1 MADPTLTP
9 TPLTGGQQRVKAML
23 DAGAPNDQVIQW
35 QQQREQ
41 AMLQAG
47 APAKDVYQ
55 YWHGTSPDTS
65 RIDRNAAGNVS
76 ATPPD
81 HQMAIAQNPWEAFVA
96 GTQISDTGLIMRGK
110 IPDIDIAP
118 NAPTAQKLAHLGGMF
133 IGDFPFMLG
142 GNVGGAAAGAA
153 VPGAGETG
161 ISEVAMGSAG
171 GYAAPTAMRETLVD
185 YYLHRN
191 GNFTKD
197 FLARYA
203 KISKDT
209 LESAG
214 VGLVTGEAGYFAKPL
229 GTVARLGTEAA
240 TATVMDPALHGK
252 LPDWSDFVT
261 AGLMVAGMH
270 AGQATYGA
278 AYKYAYSRG
287 AGKAPEGGDQA
298 MAMAKHLAMIY
309 AKTGIAPEDAIRMAN
324 SDPVFKNELLGP
336 TDHEGNF
343 TARQYFGQRTPD
355 VPPPTYKR
363 SALTIKDEH
372 DAEVTRLDSE
382 GTRDA
387 LKGAGPVPVET
398 LHLVRDLEGRS
409 GTEDYVSPTGAIG
422 RYQIEAGTAMQY
434 GFDPKQLHDPQ
445 YNEMV
450 ATHILGALQ
459 KQFKGNVTNMLV
471 AYNAG
476 PARAE
481 AWIKSGRVIS
491 ELPAET
497 QKYLEHAQRL
507 SGIGGNN
514 IQDGRTDTAMAMQG
528 DTGHYLPPT
537 GEPHDTWETTEN
549 GLTSDQMYKT
559 FQRSGNA
566 HIIDDKGNSYPDPQ
580 SVASYMRKIG
590 DEAGFKFMVGPR
602 ETPNADN
609 TKPSGYQQG
618 AQFFQAQ
625 PVDRATDT
633 VVGPTAKGVYLP
645 NTPDELGRRW
655 FGLGKSEIAYHEIGH
670 ALDHLAIN
678 PNERVK
684 KSGTNY
690 VDDQSPIGKEIVG
703 ASKAFRPQMWKQNPK
718 YVMRP
723 QELMADAIAKWLSDP
738 TARAKMP
745 EFSAKY
751 GDKLAPYLEMV
762 NRNLPKFKGY
772 NDQGGAEWGPPPP
785 PVFNDNGD
793 EMSQDWREPGEAGG
807 AGGPPVPPKGPKAN
821 SWNPEGPWE
830 PKIVNKRMNMSYD
843 NARDR
848 ILSIVAPEVK
858 SGILPDWLN
867 PRKILMNFQSELTP
881 ARRLDEGLGLS
892 GKELGI
898 EDMLRMTYS
907 SKERSSFFTRYGTLR
922 IGNNEI
928 ERTSDNS
935 FMKAYAAVKEDGGD
949 LAGFN
954 AYRLAKRMV
963 EKSDQGFRVNVDTKE
978 ANPVSVD
985 NARYFLNKKRS
996 DGKTNEEL
1004 YSRANEIM
1012 RATKNASLEYA
1023 RDSGMFSDAQF
1034 EAMKALNQ
1042 EHIVMKRFI
1051 DPGYNPNQPGKG
1063 FTPRTPVRKFK
1074 GSDRQIIDPTTAEV
1088 DNLHTIIAMADRNRA
1103 IGDIIG
1109 LIESKTAEGKEAA
1122 ANLDMK
1128 KIEDVDMPKTGELLD
1143 ENGQPIPDRAKA
1155 AAEPFLAYQRG
1166 MGRLGPDDFTYFRN
1180 GRAEIW
1186 RCADP
1191 DLAEVIRSTNPQ
1203 TRNLVVQFLTKF
1215 AGLARAG
1222 ITADL
1227 SYPFRAIFHGQ
1238 VASSIA
1244 AEHGTLPFKDFGH
1257 GFWDVLDRHDE
1268 YQDWQVNGGAASAMS
1283 DIDKNYIQKDI
1294 DKLFET
1300 TKTTWSVYNSFK
1312 HPIEMM
1318 RAVQHNVD
1326 AMSRVGMYKRLRA
1339 MDYNPMKAA
1348 SMTRTAYLD
1357 HSEGFSS
1364 NFVNEWSHTVPF
1376 MPIGFKD
1383 IEQVGA
1389 AAKRNTTSF
1398 LTKGALIL
1406 TVPTVANFL
1415 ANYYQDKQLP
1425 PGQRYSDL
1433 PRWQRDLYWVTPPIN
1448 GIRYN
1453 IKKPY
1458 VMGFMFTTLP
1468 ERFMDFMASGDQHSF
1483 DEWGQSFV
1491 AQFVPPFTPSFVQ
1504 PLVEDAANKNFYTQR
1519 PLVPDS
1525 LARLSGYMQYKPDT
1539 SETAKVISRLL
1550 GPPHLGVA
1558 DTSPI
1563 IIQNYM
1569 REWGGTLPMDII
1581 RGLEL
1586 PFKPPGPPTDLPD
1599 IPFIGAFV
1607 ARKPEMGAQ
1616 PIIDFYN
1623 EYDKFSQAHAD
1634 WQEALKRQ
1642 NPQEMQETGNAQA
1655 FMNLASMKKGLDN
1668 IHAVIDAINISK
1680 NMTADEK
1687 RQRLDSLYSQMVV
1700 TAQSGLKAMEQI
1712 DHGK

>member
-1 MADPTLTP
+1 MADTTLAP
-9 TPLTGGQQRVKAML
+9 TPLTDGQQRVKSML

-55 YWHGTSPDTS
+55 YWHGTQPDTS
-65 RIDRNAAGNVS
+65 RIDRNAAGNAAS
-76 ATPPD
+76 TPPE
-81 HQMAIAQNPWEAFVA
+81 HQMAIAQDPWQAFVA

-110 IPDIDIAP
+110 NPDIDVAQ
-118 NAPTAQKLAHLGGMF
+118 NASMAQKVARVTGEF

-142 GNVGGAAAGAA
+142 GTVAGAAGGAA
-153 VPGAGETG
+153 VPGGGETG
-161 ISEVAMGSAG
+161 ITEAAG
-171 GYAAPTAMRETLVD
+171 GGAGGFAAPTALRETLVD

-197 FLARYA
+197 FLSRYA
-203 KISKDT
+203 TISADT
-209 LESAG
+209 LKSAATG
-214 VGLVTGEAGYFAKPL
+214 MVTGEAGYFAKPL
-229 GTVARLGTEAA
+229 GAIGQVGTEAA
-240 TATVMDPALHGK
+240 TATTLDPALHGK
-252 LPDWSDFVT
+252 LPEWSDFVA
-261 AGLMVAGMH
+261 AGLMIGGMH

-278 AYKYAYSRG
+278 AFKYAYSRG
-287 AGKAPEGGDQA
+287 AGAAPEGGA
-298 MAMAKHLAMIY
+298 ATLAMAKHLAQVY

-324 SDPVFKNELLGP
+324 SDPVFKSELMGP

-343 TARQYFGQRTPD
+343 IARQYFGQRAPD
-355 VPPPTYKR
+355 VPPPAYKR

-372 DAEVTRLDSE
+372 NAEVTRLDSE
-382 GTRDA
+382 GARDA

-398 LHLVRDLEGRS
+398 LHLVRDLEGRP
-409 GTEDYVSPTGAIG
+409 GTENYVSPTGAVG
-422 RYQIEAGTAMQY
+422 RYQIEPGTAAMY

-450 ATHILGALQ
+450 ATHILADLQ
-459 KQFKGNVTNMLV
+459 KTYKGNVTNMLV

-476 PARAE
+476 KGRAD
-481 AWIKSGRVIS
+481 AWIKAGRVIS
-491 ELPAET
+491 DLPVET
-497 QKYLEHAQRL
+497 QKYLEHAQRMG
-507 SGIGGNN
+507 GIGGND
-514 IQDGRTDTAMAMQG
+514 IQDARANTAMAMQG
-528 DTGHYLPPT
+528 DTGDYLPPM
-537 GEPHDTWETTEN
+537 GEPHSGWETTEN
-549 GLTSDQMYKT
+549 GLTARDLYKGFSGPGNAT
-559 FQRSGNA
+559 TIDKYGNA
-566 HIIDDKGNSYPDPQ
+566 HPDPQ
-580 SVASYMRKIG
+580 SVASYLQKIG
-590 DEAGFKFMVGPR
+590 DEAGFKFLTGPAEPR
-602 ETPNADN
+602 NPIEYPPGPDEAG
-609 TKPSGYQQG
+609 P
-618 AQFFQAQ
+618 QFFQGQ
-625 PVDRATDT
+625 EFNKRTRKL
-633 VVGPTAKGVYLP
+633 GPSVSGVYLP
-645 NTPDELGRRW
+645 NTPEELTRSW
-655 FGLGKSEIAYHEIGH
+655 YGLGNSEIAYHEVGH
-670 ALDHLAIN
+670 AIDKLVLHPDESIHYNGTQHVDLD
-678 PNERVK
+678 
-684 KSGTNY
+684 
-690 VDDQSPIGKEIVG
+690 SPIGKEMLA
-703 ASKAFRPQMWKQNPK
+703 ASKAFRPKLWSKQPK
-718 YVMRP
+718 YTMRP
-723 QELMADAIAKWLSDP
+723 EELMADSIAKWLSDP

-762 NRNLPKFKGY
+762 NRNLPKLKGMD
-772 NDQGGAEWGPPPP
+772 DQGNAEWGPPPP

-793 EMSQDWREPGEAGG
+793 EMSQDWRENASAGG
-807 AGGPPVPPKGPKAN
+807 SGPPVPPKGPKAN
-821 SWNPEGPWE
+821 SWNPEGPWQ

-858 SGILPDWLN
+858 TGILPDWLN
-867 PRKILMNFQSELTP
+867 PRKILANFQSELTP
-881 ARRLDEGLGLS
+881 ARKLDENLGLE
-892 GKELGI
+892 GRELGI
-898 EDMLRMTYS
+898 ADMLRMTYS

-963 EKSDQGFRVNVDTKE
+963 EKDAQGFKVAVDTKE

-985 NARYFLNKKRS
+985 DARYFLNKKRP

-1012 RATKNASLEYA
+1012 QATKNASLEYA
-1023 RDSGMFSDAQF
+1023 RDSGMFSDKQF
-1034 EAMKALNQ
+1034 EALKVLNQ

-1051 DPGYNPNQPGKG
+1051 DPNYNPNGAGKS
-1063 FTPRTPVRKFK
+1063 FLPRTPVRKFK

-1088 DNLHTIIAMADRNRA
+1088 DNLHTIIALADHNRA
-1103 IGDIIG
+1103 VGNIVG

-1122 ANLDMK
+1122 ANLNMNK
-1128 KIEDVDMPKTGELLD
+1128 VEDVDTPKTGELLD
-1143 ENGQPIPDRAKA
+1143 ENGVPIPDRAKA
-1155 AAEPFLAYQRG
+1155 AAEPFLAYQRA
-1166 MGRLGPDDFTYFRN
+1166 MGRLGPDDFPYFRN
-1180 GRAEIW
+1180 GRMEIW
-1186 RCADP
+1186 RVANP
-1191 DLAEVIRSTNPQ
+1191 DLAQIIRSTNPQ
-1203 TRNLVVQFLTKF
+1203 TRGLVMTFLTKF

-1238 VASSIA
+1238 IASSVA
-1244 AEHGTLPFKDFGH
+1244 AEHAALPFSDFGR
-1257 GFWDVLDRHDE
+1257 GFWHVLNRTDQ
-1268 YQDWQVNGGAASAMS
+1268 YQEWQVNGGAASAMS

-1318 RAVQHNVD
+1318 RAVQHNID
-1326 AMSRVGMYKRLRA
+1326 AMSRVGMNNRLRTLG
-1339 MDYNPMKAA
+1339 YSPMKSA

-1383 IEQVGA
+1383 IEQVGG
-1389 AAKRNTTSF
+1389 AAKRNAASF
-1398 LTKGALIL
+1398 LTKGAIIL
-1406 TVPTVANFL
+1406 TIPTVTNFL
-1415 ANYYQDKQLP
+1415 ANYYADKKLP

-1433 PRWQRDLYWVTPPIN
+1433 PRWQRDLYWVTPEIN

-1468 ERFMDFMASGDQHSF
+1468 ERFMDYMASGDQHEF

-1491 AQFVPPFTPSFVQ
+1491 AQFMPPFTPSFVQ
-1504 PLVEDAANKNFYTQR
+1504 PIVEDAANKNFYTQR

-1539 SETAKVISRLL
+1539 SETAKAVSRLL

-1563 IIQNYM
+1563 VIQNYM
-1569 REWGGTLPMDII
+1569 REWGGTLPMDIL

-1586 PFKPPGPPTDLPD
+1586 PFKPPGPPIELPD
-1599 IPFIGAFV
+1599 IPFVGAFIS
-1607 ARKPEMGAQ
+1607 RRPDMGAQ

-1623 EYDKFSQAHAD
+1623 EYDKFSQAHAN

-1642 NPQEMQETGNAQA
+1642 NPQEMQETGNAKA
-1655 FMNLASMKKGLDN
+1655 FINLEQMKKGLDG
-1668 IHAVIDAINISK
+1668 IHAVINAINSSK
-1680 NMTADEK
+1680 DMTTDEK

-1700 TAQSGLKAMEQI
+1700 SAQSGLKVMEQI
-1712 DHGK
+1712 NNHVK